1 MSLRQYSVGWL
12 VWILKTRSS
21 YKFNMP
27 EFEFNSTHSEQEW
40 TIVWGN
46 CIISSTRKI
55 FHFIMFCCGCQE
67 KNSQIS
73 TYLCHHWQADKE
85 TDYTHYTSKYDS
97 PMTFPQKHRKH
108 VHYCS
113 YQSFLCN
120 KLKDNIKL
128 GLNDIMIKWDH
139 YLIAIVI
146 VWLFIS
152 FAWDPTRFLW

>member
-1 MSLRQYSVGWL
+1 
-12 VWILKTRSS
+12 
-21 YKFNMP
+21 MP

-46 CIISSTRKI
+46 CIISSTRK
-55 FHFIMFCCGCQE
+55 MFCSSHQE

-128 GLNDIMIKWDH
+128 GLTDQSLFNCHCDCLTVYQFRLRSNKISLIMQKHILDTNIVKMTMLFGR
-139 YLIAIVI
+139 LI
-146 VWLFIS
+146 
-152 FAWDPTRFLW
+152 T